1 MNTTSEKD
9 LSFMTLALAEAHEAF
24 VEDEVPVGAVLVNEH
39 GEVLARNHNR
49 VEQSKTQVA
58 HAELLVLTDA
68 GKKQGDWRLEKCW
81 LYVTLEPC
89 AMCFNAIVLSRLD
102 GVVYGAASPLFG
114 YHLDKSGLVSL
125 YNDSHLKVIGG
136 VSSDESSLLLKKF
149 FRKKR
154 GEKSGSKSGKQR
166 S

>member
-1 MNTTSEKD
+1 MNIAVDKD
-9 LSFMTLALAEAHEAF
+9 LSFMSIALAEAQEAF
-24 VEDEVPVGAVLVNEH
+24 AEDEVPVGAVLVDEH
-39 GEVLARNHNR
+39 GEALARNHNR

-58 HAELLVLTDA
+58 HAELLTLMDA
-68 GKKQGDWRLEKCW
+68 GKKQGDWRLERCW

-89 AMCFNAIVLSRLD
+89 AMCFNAIILSRIE

-125 YNDSHLKVIGG
+125 YNDSHLRVIGG
-136 VSSDESSLLLKKF
+136 VSSDESSLLLRKF

-154 GEKSGSKSGKQR
+154 GEKSGSKSGKPR
-166 S
+166 P